1 MVDTDETASRVLD
14 AMLKDKVGRVTF
26 MPLNRLKPKAI
37 QYPEVEEVQPLIKQL
52 QYDPIYDKA
61 FQQVFGKTCVC
72 DGLSLAAKYARSHD
86 LNTITIEGDKVDRKG
101 SLTGGYHDVRRS
113 RMDGINTYKHWK
125 AKHSEEA
132 ERSAKLKAEMTP
144 LDQDITR
151 LSGEIQIASSQRT
164 RLLESRE
171 PVSRELAAI
180 QRERDQLAERHSQ
193 QLIDITDLETEIE
206 NLKAQKKSHADEVGA
221 PLSSNLNPRERK
233 EMQDLVKQVD
243 SLKTSLARTRSEA
256 GEVS

>member
-1 MVDTDETASRVLD
+1 
-14 AMLKDKVGRVTF
+14 
-26 MPLNRLKPKAI
+26 
-37 QYPEVEEVQPLIKQL
+37 
-52 QYDPIYDKA
+52 
-61 FQQVFGKTCVC
+61 
-72 DGLSLAAKYARSHD
+72 

-113 RMDGINTYKHWK
+113 RMDGINAYKHWK
-125 AKHSEEA
+125 TKHSEEA

-206 NLKAQKKSHADEVGA
+206 NLKTQKKSHADEVGA

-233 EMQDLVKQVD
+233 EMQDLTKQVD
-243 SLKTSLARTRSEA
+243 ALKTSLAQSRTEA
-256 GEVS
+256 ADVS